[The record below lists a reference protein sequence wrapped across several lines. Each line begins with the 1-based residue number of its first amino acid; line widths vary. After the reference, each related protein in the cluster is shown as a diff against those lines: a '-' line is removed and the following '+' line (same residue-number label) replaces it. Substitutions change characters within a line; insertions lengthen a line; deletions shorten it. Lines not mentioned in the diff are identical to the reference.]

1 VFVFDLTDSNSFFN
15 LSNWIED
22 VNKLT
27 TDNPIKLVLANKSDL
42 EDRAVSKSEI
52 DEFSRKTGI
61 EVIECSAKN
70 SYHINYAFETMSN
83 ILLKRR

>member
-1 VFVFDLTDSNSFFN
+1 M
-15 LSNWIED
+15 
-22 VNKLT
+22 NKLT

-42 EDRAVSKSEI
+42 EDRAVSKTEI
-52 DEFSRKTGI
+52 DEFTRKTGI

-83 ILLKRR
+83 NLLKKRYFNFNMYIYQIASQVTS